1 MALVL
6 DLAAA
11 AGRPISEIVAAL
23 PAYVMIKQRYE
34 IKPGDGGAV
43 ARALERVTHRFA
55 GADVNTDDGLR
66 LDLDD
71 GWVHLRSS
79 NTEPIVRLIAEARS
93 ARRAQELVD
102 EVATTAG
109 L

>member
-1 MALVL
+1 MA
-6 DLAAA
+6 AS
-11 AGRPISEIVAAL
+11 GRPLSEIVAAL
-23 PAYVMIKQRYE
+23 PAYVMIKRRIE
-34 IKPGDGGAV
+34 IQPADGGAV
-43 ARALERVTHRFA
+43 ARVVERITDRFA

-93 ARRAQELVD
+93 ADRAQELID
-102 EVATTAG
+102 EVAATAG
-109 L
+109 LK